1 MGVAQMQCPNCGK
14 VIVPGV
20 TTCPDCGSPI
30 GSEAPAPPPVYA
42 PGTPPAAP
50 GPPGTPPAQPPF
62 PRAKQANSG
71 WAIASLILG
80 ICGFTCI
87 PLIGSVLA
95 IVFGFLA
102 KSEIKKGSGRLKGS
116 GLATAGIVLGMIL
129 IAVMVITAAVTV
141 PLYYAYIGPERIV
154 TRTVDLGGA
163 TAVDAELNM
172 KSGSLNVTGGAS
184 ELMSGGFTYNIK
196 KWKPEISYNIAG
208 STGNLVVNQEEGWFW
223 PWWPV
228 ASEWNI
234 RFNNSVPLNL
244 KAKLS
249 AGKTQLNL
257 GNLNLTGLDVNS
269 SAGDVYADL
278 SGTMD
283 SLNRVNASLSFGHLQ
298 VNMDGEYGTP
308 IAFDASNSAGS
319 IELNLNGNWKANL
332 DGNIRTSA
340 GEVSIRVPEDVG
352 VYITADTSA
361 GHVFPDGLKSAP
373 GGGYVNDAYGSSP
386 VTLRLDVS
394 TSAGDINLR
403 LGY

>member
-1 MGVAQMQCPNCGK
+1 MQCPNCGK

-20 TTCPDCGSPI
+20 TTCPECGSPI
-30 GSEAPAPPPVYA
+30 GSEAPAPPPAYA
-42 PGTPPAAP
+42 PGTPPV
-50 GPPGTPPAQPPF
+50 QPPV
-62 PRAKQANSG
+62 PGAKQATSG

-95 IVFGFLA
+95 IVFGFLG
-102 KSEIKKGSGRLKGS
+102 KSEIKKSSGRLKGS
-116 GLATAGIVLGMIL
+116 GLATAGIVLGIIL
-129 IAVMVITAAVTV
+129 IALMVIAAAVTL
-141 PLYYAYIGPERIV
+141 PLYFVYIGPEKIV

-163 TAVDAELNM
+163 TAVNAEINM
-172 KSGSLNVTGGAS
+172 KSGTLNVTGDAS

-196 KWKPEISYNIAG
+196 KWKPEISYNVAG
-208 STGNLVVNQEEGWFW
+208 GIGTLVVSQEEGWFW

-228 ASEWNI
+228 ESEWNI

-269 SAGDVYADL
+269 SAGDVEANL
-278 SGTMD
+278 SGRMD
-283 SLNRVNASLSFGHLQ
+283 SLNRVNARVSIGHLQ
-298 VNMDGEYGTP
+298 INMNGEYGAP
-308 IAFDASNSAGS
+308 IAFDASNSAGN
-319 IELNLNGNWKANL
+319 IELNLTGKWKANL

-340 GEVSIRVPEDVG
+340 GEISIRVPEDVG

-361 GHVFPDGLKSAP
+361 GHVYPDGLKSAP

-386 VTLRLDVS
+386 ATLRLDVS

>member
-20 TTCPDCGSPI
+20 TTCPECGSPI
-30 GSEAPAPPPVYA
+30 GSEAPAPPPAYA
-42 PGTPPAAP
+42 PGTPPV
-50 GPPGTPPAQPPF
+50 QPPV
-62 PRAKQANSG
+62 PGAKQATSG

-95 IVFGFLA
+95 IVFGFLG
-102 KSEIKKGSGRLKGS
+102 KSEIKKSSGRLKGS
-116 GLATAGIVLGMIL
+116 GLATAGIVLGIIL
-129 IAVMVITAAVTV
+129 IALMVIAAAVTL
-141 PLYYAYIGPERIV
+141 PLYFVYIGPEKIV

-163 TAVDAELNM
+163 TAVNAEINM
-172 KSGSLNVTGGAS
+172 KSGTLNVTGDAS

-196 KWKPEISYNIAG
+196 KWKPEISYNVAG
-208 STGNLVVNQEEGWFW
+208 GIGTLVVSQEEGWFW

-228 ASEWNI
+228 ESEWNI

-269 SAGDVYADL
+269 SAGDVEANL
-278 SGTMD
+278 SGRMD
-283 SLNRVNASLSFGHLQ
+283 SLNRVNARVSIGHLQ
-298 VNMDGEYGTP
+298 INMNGEYGAP
-308 IAFDASNSAGS
+308 IAFDASNSAGN
-319 IELNLNGNWKANL
+319 IELNLTGKWKANL

-340 GEVSIRVPEDVG
+340 GEISIRVPEDVG

-361 GHVFPDGLKSAP
+361 GHVYPDGLKSAP

>member
-1 MGVAQMQCPNCGK
+1 
-14 VIVPGV
+14 
-20 TTCPDCGSPI
+20 
-30 GSEAPAPPPVYA
+30 
-42 PGTPPAAP
+42 
-50 GPPGTPPAQPPF
+50 
-62 PRAKQANSG
+62 
-71 WAIASLILG
+71 
-80 ICGFTCI
+80 
-87 PLIGSVLA
+87 
-95 IVFGFLA
+95 VFGFLG
-102 KSEIKKGSGRLKGS
+102 KSEIKKSSGRLKGS
-116 GLATAGIVLGMIL
+116 GLATAGIVLGIIL
-129 IAVMVITAAVTV
+129 IALMVIAAAVTL
-141 PLYYAYIGPERIV
+141 PLYFVYIGPEKIV

-163 TAVDAELNM
+163 TAVNAEINM
-172 KSGSLNVTGGAS
+172 KSGTLNVTGDAS

-196 KWKPEISYNIAG
+196 KWKPEISYNVAG
-208 STGNLVVNQEEGWFW
+208 GIGTLVVSQEEGWFW

-228 ASEWNI
+228 ESEWNI

-269 SAGDVYADL
+269 SAGDVEANL
-278 SGTMD
+278 SGRMD
-283 SLNRVNASLSFGHLQ
+283 SLNRVNARVSIGHLQ
-298 VNMDGEYGTP
+298 INMNGEYGAP
-308 IAFDASNSAGS
+308 IAFDASNSAGN
-319 IELNLNGNWKANL
+319 IELNLTGKWKANL

-340 GEVSIRVPEDVG
+340 GEISIRVPEDVG

-361 GHVFPDGLKSAP
+361 GHVYPDGLKSAP

>member
-20 TTCPDCGSPI
+20 TTCPECGSPI
-30 GSEAPAPPPVYA
+30 GSEAPAPPPAYA
-42 PGTPPAAP
+42 PGTPPV
-50 GPPGTPPAQPPF
+50 QPPV
-62 PRAKQANSG
+62 PGAKQATSG

-95 IVFGFLA
+95 IVFGFLG
-102 KSEIKKGSGRLKGS
+102 KSEIKKSSGRLKGS
-116 GLATAGIVLGMIL
+116 GLATAGIVLGIIL
-129 IAVMVITAAVTV
+129 IALMVIAAAVTL
-141 PLYYAYIGPERIV
+141 PLYFVYIGPERIV

-163 TAVDAELNM
+163 TAVNAEINM
-172 KSGSLNVTGGAS
+172 KSGTLNVTGDAS

-196 KWKPEISYNIAG
+196 KWKPEISYNVAG
-208 STGNLVVNQEEGWFW
+208 GIGTLVVSQEEGWFW

-228 ASEWNI
+228 ESEWNI

-269 SAGDVYADL
+269 SAGDVEANL
-278 SGTMD
+278 SGRMD
-283 SLNRVNASLSFGHLQ
+283 SLNRVNARVSIGHLQ
-298 VNMDGEYGTP
+298 INMNGEYGAP
-308 IAFDASNSAGS
+308 IAFDASNSAGN
-319 IELNLNGNWKANL
+319 IELNLTGKWKANL

-340 GEVSIRVPEDVG
+340 GEISIRVPEDVG

-361 GHVFPDGLKSAP
+361 GHVYPDGLKSAP